1 MKQLAAWLYSIS
13 PAHLLVMV
21 VLGVLLGLGIGPQ
34 ETELVVLVGAAGL
47 AIPTGS
53 TTPTTT
59 TSTTT
64 AATAKVWPT
73 APTATTSPPA

>member
-1 MKQLAAWLYSIS
+1 MTQLVAWLTTLS

-47 AIPTGS
+47 AIPTTSVS
-53 TTPTTT
+53 TTAR
-59 TSTTT
+59 T
-64 AATAKVWPT
+64 AAAPAWT
-73 APTATTSPPA
+73 APPAPPA

>member
-1 MKQLAAWLYSIS
+1 MGNMTQLLAWLTSLS

-47 AIPTGS
+47 AIPTTSVS
-53 TTPTTT
+53 TSSPATKTT
-59 TSTTT
+59 TS
-64 AATAKVWPT
+64 A
-73 APTATTSPPA
+73 

>member
-1 MKQLAAWLYSIS
+1 MKQLLAWLTTLS

-47 AIPTGS
+47 AIPTATITAS
-53 TTPTTT
+53 TT
-59 TSTTT
+59 
-64 AATAKVWPT
+64 AKAQAWPPGT
-73 APTATTSPPA
+73 PPPP